1 MKRLSSIVVACAL
14 ALPALSHAKKEE
26 FPISGQFTLSSR
38 ARHSTFVPTEGGN
51 FGAVGARIAASLF
64 YAPPQLDG
72 VTFYGSFNFT
82 KAIYESS
89 QRAFFQFQTQPGI
102 TQMSDLNFGANWNF
116 AKVGPVLFTASLDNN
131 VAFSNF
137 SRALGIGFSTGPS
150 VGVTWIAPAGI
161 IVSASASAGLNIL
174 ENSTAQIDAKK
185 APDNVRVSG
194 ADVGVANQAG
204 TTGWSLGLSYQPV
217 PGLFL
222 GGSYFWQNWISAV
235 YGPDDEF
242 TASNVDEG
250 APAQTGLQTSGLYHG
265 TSFSIRYQMKQL
277 GGGAAD
283 AFNEAAGGEDAADSW
298 TNHIAVGLSMLTFR
312 DFYDLDNTTV
322 SNPFFDDTPQL
333 HTSTLYSI
341 FITGMM

>member
-14 ALPALSHAKKEE
+14 ALPALAHAEKEE

-38 ARHSTFVPTEGGN
+38 ARHSTFVPTDGGN
-51 FGAVGARIAASLF
+51 FGAVGARISASLF
-64 YAPPQLDG
+64 YAPEQLPG
-72 VTFYGSFNFT
+72 VTFSGSFNFT
-82 KAIYESS
+82 KAVYESS

-102 TQMSDLNFGANWNF
+102 TQMSDLNFGVNWNF
-116 AKVGPVLFTASLDNN
+116 ARLGPVLFTAGLQNS

-150 VGVTWIAPAGI
+150 VSATWIAPAGI

-174 ENSTAQIDAKK
+174 DNPTAQIDKDK
-185 APDNVRVSG
+185 APENVRVSG

-204 TTGWSLGLSYQPV
+204 TTGWSLGLNYQPV

-235 YGPDDEF
+235 SGPDDDY
-242 TASNVDEG
+242 TASNLAAD
-250 APAQTGLQTSGLYHG
+250 APAQTGLQSSALYHG

-283 AFNEAAGGEDAADSW
+283 AFNEAAGGEDDADSW
-298 TNHIAVGLSMLTFR
+298 TNHIAFGLSMLTFR
-312 DFYDLDNTTV
+312 SFYTLDNSSV

-333 HTSTLYSI
+333 HTNTLYSV
-341 FITGMM
+341 FLTGMM